1 MKEVQGGRKGNPM
14 HQTPLKVGKKARR
27 ESHLSLSLGLGA
39 CRRRQ
44 CEYFFSQLPREPNN
58 AYKKEK
64 KKHDNNMYATSNK
77 GPNCIA

>member
-14 HQTPLKVGKKARR
+14 HQTPLKVGKQGEARV
-27 ESHLSLSLGLGA
+27 SHLSLSLGLGA

-44 CEYFFSQLPREPNN
+44 CEYFFFPLPREPNN
-58 AYKKEK
+58 AYKKVN
-64 KKHDNNMYATSNK
+64 DNNMYATSNK